1 MLIRKVMLLMV
12 LSFGFSGLAGSEVLD
27 LSTSAKTKKQSG
39 LNTSQAAQ
47 SQSSPQSS
55 VPEKNNRS
63 TSNEKS
69 NVEKKSSMVDYC
81 RKHTC

>member
-1 MLIRKVMLLMV
+1 MLIKKVMLLMV
-12 LSFGFSGLAGSEVLD
+12 LSFGFSGLAGSEALD

-39 LNTSQAAQ
+39 LNTNQAAQ

-63 TSNEKS
+63 ISNEKS
-69 NVEKKSSMVDYC
+69 NAEKKSSMVDYC